1 MMKVLVPL
9 VVGFCEVFR
18 RNTKKVTK
26 ERERERE
33 RGKKI
38 SEEEK
43 RRKRHKI

>member
-26 ERERERE
+26 ERERER
-33 RGKKI
+33 GKKI

>member
-1 MMKVLVPL
+1 MMKVSVPL
-9 VVGFCEVFR
+9 VVGFCEVFK

-26 ERERERE
+26 ERE

-43 RRKRHKI
+43 TRKRHKI